1 MKDKNDLEIHL
12 GDSVIIE
19 NNERAVVVF
28 VAALDD
34 EDPAYLKEH
43 WKEIVDGV
51 LVKTELGALVQ
62 YHDCHSGDIVKG

>member
-1 MKDKNDLEIHL
+1 MKDKNGLEIHL

-43 WKEIVDGV
+43 WK
-51 LVKTELGALVQ
+51 
-62 YHDCHSGDIVKG
+62 